1 MNKQDILDAVNNA
14 LNHKSN
20 LDEDVLSINGM
31 SSPKVRHLINN
42 ICSISGISH
51 YLEVG
56 TWRGSTLIS
65 AISNNKNIKMA
76 LGVDNFSQFVEPHP
90 TTKAWLHC
98 NHNTD
103 NLFWK
108 TSLHP
113 KDELRRN
120 IEFFAENDYNLGANI
135 SYIDGDCFGDKV
147 HELLKD
153 VAKLAK
159 FDVYFYDG
167 EHSKE
172 NQKRG
177 VVEMAPY
184 LSDKFILLVDDYN
197 ASDVRDGTI
206 DALKQLNYKILYSQE
221 LYSRYNTDLD
231 TWWNG
236 IGVFLIEK

>member
-1 MNKQDILDAVNNA
+1 MINAINECIENAKKHQSKLDN
-14 LNHKSN
+14 
-20 LDEDVLSINGM
+20 DVLSINGM
-31 SSPKVRHLINN
+31 SSPKVRYLINN
-42 ICSISGISH
+42 ICSISGISN
-51 YLEVG
+51 YLEIG

-65 AISNNKNIKMA
+65 SINNNNNIKLA

-103 NLFWK
+103 DLFWK

-120 IEFFAENDYNLGANI
+120 IEFFAEKDSNLANNI
-135 SYIDGDCFGDKV
+135 AYIDGDCFGEKT
-147 HELLKD
+147 HSLLKNITSQS
-153 VAKLAK
+153 K

-177 VVEMAPY
+177 VIEMSPY
-184 LSDKFILLVDDYN
+184 LNNKFILLVDDYN

-206 DALKQLNYKILYSQE
+206 DAIKQLNYKIIYNQE

-236 IGVFLIEK
+236 IGIFLIEK